1 MSKNSPTQISLSQ
14 TRSKSRSKSR
24 KNSIVSIGHDGEM
37 GSHSG
42 RGARKYHTKKNNKK
56 RRTKHCRC
64 KRICKCA
71 KKCKCKKNHTKKNR
85 KKYKKKLQKGGRTR
99 MLTPS
104 NYPNPFPK
112 GGPYNPG
119 SLTNGLGKGFFY
131 KNNTDPSLPNPKST
145 NSNFKQSGG
154 GVFNLAENVPGASD
168 LLDNYW
174 KGVTGAKNVY
184 QSWIGGQPY
193 PSPDPTVQPIEN
205 VAPSNYSPIDIP
217 AISKQSEL
225 VALKFN

>member
-64 KRICKCA
+64 KKICRCA

>member
-1 MSKNSPTQISLSQ
+1 MPKKSPTQISLSL

-42 RGARKYHTKKNNKK
+42 RGARKHHTKKRNKK
-56 RRTKHCRC
+56 KRTKHCRC
-64 KRICKCA
+64 KRICRCA

-205 VAPSNYSPIDIP
+205 VAPSNYSPVDIA
-217 AISKQSEL
+217 AISKQSNL
-225 VALKFN
+225 IASKFN

>member
-1 MSKNSPTQISLSQ
+1 M
-14 TRSKSRSKSR
+14 
-24 KNSIVSIGHDGEM
+24 
-37 GSHSG
+37 
-42 RGARKYHTKKNNKK
+42 
-56 RRTKHCRC
+56 
-64 KRICKCA
+64 
-71 KKCKCKKNHTKKNR
+71 
-85 KKYKKKLQKGGRTR
+85 R
-99 MLTPS
+99 MLNPS

-119 SLTNGLGKGFFY
+119 SITNGLGKGFFY
-131 KNNTDPSLPNPKST
+131 PNNTDPSLPNPKST
-145 NSNFKQSGG
+145 NSNFKQTGG

-205 VAPSNYSPIDIP
+205 VVASNYSPPDIA
-217 AISKQSEL
+217 AISKQSQL
-225 VALKFN
+225 IASKFN